1 MLRSSL
7 HKAPEFTG
15 DDVELHDRGASAL
28 LPQHP
33 NTRDTAASCAEDQTA
48 PTPVNHDIVP
58 GSTPPAFES
67 FKMPAGEELT
77 PEELL

>member
-1 MLRSSL
+1 MLRSAP

-28 LPQHP
+28 LPQRP
-33 NTRDTAASCAEDQTA
+33 NGHDNAALCAEDQTA
-48 PTPVNHDIVP
+48 PTPANHDI
-58 GSTPPAFES
+58 TLPAFES